1 MNKKEV
7 LWPNQEPV
15 VDGVREAN
23 QDPSEFDD
31 DVTFEGYVET
41 DLEG

>member
-1 MNKKEV
+1 MDKKET
-7 LWPNQEPV
+7 LWPNQMPV
-15 VDGVREAN
+15 VDGVQPTEQN
-23 QDPSEFDD
+23 PSKFDD